1 MAKLIRAVNKMTINE
16 NSNTLICEQK
26 LTMKFFIAFGI
37 MAFALKKNE
46 KLRTFDISQINEIRS
61 KSSFM
66 TGNTLSFV
74 MNGNIHTF
82 EMSSKKDWE
91 NCLDF
96 LKTSKL
102 SSLDFERRTKKC
114 KTFKRKKKC
123 INSKRFDH
131 INPRR
136 R

>member
-74 MNGNIHTF
+74 INGNIHTF
-82 EMSSKKDWE
+82 EMSSKKDLW

-102 SSLDFERRTKKC
+102 SSLVVE
-114 KTFKRKKKC
+114 
-123 INSKRFDH
+123 
-131 INPRR
+131 
-136 R
+136 